1 MGSSVSIEFC
11 YVLKVGGSWNIWRA
25 ATEEVRLLKDAAI
38 ALKVADG
45 LPIPEA
51 EQALVEEALKLALAG
66 DRQESEGL
74 KLCLGLLET
83 QSPALEALNT
93 LGDVEAAVDAA
104 NLVDAATMTMKLGSG
119 QFLAAAGGQLSVR
132 QRAAVE
138 KLQILDAP
146 ALAKVLK
153 MIQGAAISVK
163 LLHIQKAASVALETN
178 TRRTLGDQQ
187 AAAETL
193 ELNNEQLATD
203 AVKLVR
209 EIVKTLKLD
218 KEQAVLETVK
228 ELPSGWLLQGTR
240 TPRSNSWNYPRRGT
254 TGARPGQGRSWNVV
268 FLLGCAPGFMHCNRQ
283 KEARSKTV
291 RHFV

>member
-104 NLVDAATMTMKLGSG
+104 NLVDAATMTMKL
-119 QFLAAAGGQLSVR
+119 
-132 QRAAVE
+132 
-138 KLQILDAP
+138 
-146 ALAKVLK
+146 
-153 MIQGAAISVK
+153 
-163 LLHIQKAASVALETN
+163 
-178 TRRTLGDQQ
+178 
-187 AAAETL
+187 